1 MILFWTIC
9 AALLLAAILFIV
21 IPLWRKSSSNNDV
34 LRDAANLGIL
44 RDQSTELE
52 VDLRNGLLTQEA
64 YEQGKS
70 ELQARLL
77 DEVKISE
84 QPPAKAPRNP
94 AKVLAIVLAVAMP
107 LFTVPVYMAIGN
119 TKALLPQEQQNA
131 AAGDGII
138 RTEEGLQ
145 DLVKELKDK
154 PENPNGWY
162 MLARSY
168 IEMKRYEEA
177 AKAYEELVK
186 LVPDEAQL
194 WANYADVYAMAHGK
208 TLQSPEVAKMLEQ
221 ALLLDPNNISAL
233 ALSGSVGMER
243 GDYVMALT
251 HWQKLYGLLQP
262 GSQDSER
269 FKVSIQRARD
279 LLAAQPGGKKKLAQ
293 LPFDATP
300 KQAQAT
306 ASAAAANPA
315 AAVTGKVT
323 LSKALA
329 GKASPDDTVFILAR
343 AAQGPPMPLA
353 VFRKQVKDLPMEFTL
368 DDSMAMRPEMKLS
381 GFDQVVVVAR
391 VSKSGQ
397 GGRAQPGD
405 LEGKSAAIKPG
416 TKGLNI
422 VIDSVVP

>member
-1 MILFWTIC
+1 M
-9 AALLLAAILFIV
+9 LLVAIIFV
-21 IPLWRKSSSNNDV
+21 VVPLWRKSASNNDV

-44 RDQSTELE
+44 RDQSQELE

-77 DEVKISE
+77 EEVKTSE
-84 QPPAKAPRNP
+84 QPVKKAQRNP
-94 AKVLAIVLAVAMP
+94 AKVLAIVIAVLLP
-107 LFTVPVYMAIGN
+107 LFTVPVYMKLGN
-119 TKALLPQEQQNA
+119 TKAMLSPQEQSA

-145 DLVKELKDK
+145 ELASELQDN
-154 PENPNGWY
+154 PENPNGWF

-168 IEMKRYEEA
+168 IEMKRYEEG
-177 AKAYEELVK
+177 AKAYEQLVR

-194 WANYADVYAMAHGK
+194 WANYADVYAMAHGR

-221 ALLLDPNNISAL
+221 ALELDPNNITAL
-233 ALSGSVGMER
+233 ALTGSVGMER
-243 GDYVMALT
+243 GDYAMALT
-251 HWQKLYGLLQP
+251 NWQKLYGFLQP
-262 GSQDSER
+262 GSRDAQQ

-279 LLAAQPGGKKKLAQ
+279 LLAAQPGGKQKLAK
-293 LPFDATP
+293 LPFEEAP
-300 KQAQAT
+300 QQ
-306 ASAAAANPA
+306 AAANPA

>member
-1 MILFWTIC
+1 MILFWILS
-9 AALLLAAILFIV
+9 AALLLVAIIFMV
-21 IPLWRKSSSNNDV
+21 VPLWRKSASNNDV

-44 RDQSTELE
+44 RDQSQELE

-70 ELQARLL
+70 ELQTRLL
-77 DEVKISE
+77 EEVKTSE
-84 QPPAKAPRNP
+84 QPVKVPRNP
-94 AKVLAIVLAVAMP
+94 AKVLAIVMVVLLP
-107 LFTVPVYMAIGN
+107 LFTVPVYMKLGS
-119 TKALLPQEQQNA
+119 TKAMLSPQEQSA
-131 AAGDGII
+131 AVGDGII

-145 DLVKELKDK
+145 ELANELQD
-154 PENPNGWY
+154 NPDNANGWF

-168 IEMKRYEEA
+168 IEMKRYEEG

-194 WANYADVYAMAHGK
+194 WANYADVYAMAHGR
-208 TLQSPEVAKMLEQ
+208 TLQGPEVAKILEQ
-221 ALLLDPNNISAL
+221 ALALDPNNITAL
-233 ALSGSVGMER
+233 ALSGSAGMER
-243 GDYVMALT
+243 GDYVTALT
-251 HWQKLYGLLQP
+251 NWQKLYGFLQP
-262 GSQDSER
+262 GSQDAQR
-269 FKVSIQRARD
+269 FKGSIQRARD
-279 LLAAQPGGKKKLAQ
+279 LLAAQPGGKQKLAQ
-293 LPFDATP
+293 LPFNEAP
-300 KQAQAT
+300 QQVVAA
-306 ASAAAANPA
+306 ASPAAANPA
-315 AAVTGKVT
+315 AAVTGKVS

-381 GFDQVVVVAR
+381 GFEQVVVVAR

>member
-1 MILFWTIC
+1 MTLFWILC
-9 AALLLAAILFIV
+9 AALLLVAILFV
-21 IPLWRKSSSNNDV
+21 AVPLWRKSSSNNDV

-44 RDQSTELE
+44 RDQSAELE

-64 YEQGKS
+64 YEQGTR

-77 DEVKISE
+77 EEVKTAG
-84 QPPAKAPRNP
+84 QPVKAPRNP
-94 AKVLAIVLAVAMP
+94 AKVLAIVMAVLLP
-107 LFTVPVYMAIGN
+107 LFTVPVYMKLGN
-119 TKALLPQEQQNA
+119 TNAMLSPQEQRA

-145 DLVKELKDK
+145 DLASELKDN

-168 IEMKRYEEA
+168 IEMKRYEEGV
-177 AKAYEELVK
+177 KAYEELVK

-208 TLQSPEVAKMLEQ
+208 TLQGPEVARLLEQ
-221 ALLLDPNNISAL
+221 ALALDPNNITAL
-233 ALSGSVGMER
+233 ALTGSVGMER
-243 GDYVMALT
+243 GDYVMALVN
-251 HWQKLYGLLQP
+251 WQKLYGFLQP
-262 GSQDSER
+262 GSPDAQQ

-293 LPFDATP
+293 LPFEEAP
-300 KQAQAT
+300 QQ
-306 ASAAAANPA
+306 AAANPA
-315 AAVTGKVT
+315 AAITGRVA

-343 AAQGPPMPLA
+343 AAQGPKMPLA

-391 VSKSGQ
+391 VSKSGTPMS
-397 GGRAQPGD
+397 QPGD
-405 LEGKSAAIKPG
+405 LEGLTSAIKPG

-422 VIDSVVP
+422 VIDKVVP